1 MSRDCTPSSATRTPQ
16 PRRTACAGWSGERA
30 RARGGPAPSVLRP
43 PRTQEHR
50 PRGIRQA
57 VRDADPGARQRR
69 RWIARRRARDRA
81 RPEQPQHRGRAGA
94 RDAARHGLDDAR
106 RGRWRC
112 AQSRPVRVGRS
123 RGGAPARRE
132 DRRARRAV
140 AGPGSDRLRDHGR
153 VPDARAAE
161 RVAERD
167 RRAPGRARRR
177 GASSLSDIV
186 VGIDAGASK
195 TRAFAVDR
203 AGTVVGRG
211 AGGGGNLLTS
221 PDPQGAIAAA
231 LAEALGGRGADAIVL
246 SCAGGD
252 RETERARGQEI
263 LARLAPPGAK
273 LLVTHDAIAALYAGN
288 PTGCGVVL
296 IAGTGSIAYG
306 RNEEGEEDRAG
317 GWGYLIGDEGS
328 AVWCGLEA
336 LRAVAHTVDGRGTP
350 TKLEALI
357 FHELGVGEFGDVLP
371 FVYGRPHPAPAIA
384 AATRALAVASA
395 EGDAIANGILQR
407 GATSL
412 ARAAAV
418 VALTL
423 GLPGGPVYLSG
434 GAFDNLPILQRLV
447 RLELLGVLPQ
457 ATVEPVREE
466 PAMGA
471 ARIAMELAWSV
482 AR

>member
-1 MSRDCTPSSATRTPQ
+1 
-16 PRRTACAGWSGERA
+16 
-30 RARGGPAPSVLRP
+30 V
-43 PRTQEHR
+43 
-50 PRGIRQA
+50 
-57 VRDADPGARQRR
+57 
-69 RWIARRRARDRA
+69 
-81 RPEQPQHRGRAGA
+81 
-94 RDAARHGLDDAR
+94 
-106 RGRWRC
+106 
-112 AQSRPVRVGRS
+112 
-123 RGGAPARRE
+123 
-132 DRRARRAV
+132 
-140 AGPGSDRLRDHGR
+140 
-153 VPDARAAE
+153 
-161 RVAERD
+161 
-167 RRAPGRARRR
+167 
-177 GASSLSDIV
+177 SDIV

-231 LAEALGGRGADAIVL
+231 LAEALGGRGASAVVL

-252 RETERARGQEI
+252 RETERTRGHEI

-288 PTGCGVVL
+288 PTGSGVVL

-306 RNEEGEEDRAG
+306 RNAEGDEDRAG

-336 LRAVAHTVDGRGTP
+336 LRAISHAVDGRGAP
-350 TKLEALI
+350 TRMTALL
-357 FHELGVGEFGDVLP
+357 FQQLGVGQFSDVLP
-371 FVYGRPHPAPAIA
+371 LLYGRPHPAPAIG
-384 AATRALAVASA
+384 AATRALASASA
-395 EGDAIANGILQR
+395 EGDAIANAILQR
-407 GATSL
+407 GANAL
-412 ARAAAV
+412 ARAATV

-423 GLPGGPVYLSG
+423 GLAAGPVYLAG
-434 GAFDNLPILQRLV
+434 GAFENLSLLQRLV
-447 RLELLGVLPQ
+447 QLELLGLLPQ

-471 ARIAMELAWSV
+471 ARLAAALVWS